1 MKRAAPYLAAAA
13 LAVACANTPAP
24 AADLFPALSQAE
36 IAVETAGGDHRFRV
50 WIADDDRSRTRGLM
64 FVREL
69 PADRGML
76 FIFQVPQ
83 PAVFWMSNT
92 YLSLDLIFID
102 PRGRVLNIVA
112 DARPFSVTPIESDGP
127 VIAVLELLGGTSA
140 RIGLA
145 PGDRIEVP
153 GLRTTFVPATP
164 SQPAEARPRVR
175 FDPSVVF

>member
-1 MKRAAPYLAAAA
+1 MKRAALYLAGAA
-13 LAVACANTPAP
+13 LAVACANTPARTP
-24 AADLFPALSQAE
+24 DPFPNLQQAE
-36 IAVETAGGDHRFRV
+36 IEVAAAGGAHRFRV

-64 FVREL
+64 FVREM

-83 PAVFWMSNT
+83 PAAFWMKDT

-102 PRGRVLNIVA
+102 PQGRVLNIA
-112 DARPFSVTPIESDGP
+112 RDARPFSLTAIRSDGP
-127 VIAVLELLGGTSA
+127 IIAVLELLAGTAA

-153 GLRTTFVPATP
+153 GLRTTSPPGTP
-164 SQPAEARPRVR
+164 P
-175 FDPSVVF
+175 